1 MAFDNKKKFRAK
13 VTHCRF
19 LGLCLFFTL
28 VIIPHQII
36 LNKKSFIIIFLIFRK
51 FRINS
56 KKSRNPDPFFQ
67 RKIFIKK
74 CRHNH
79 SPHNSIIRVKVLS
92 ANIMFLIKFYNR
104 LITIYWVIERVLW
117 SIMMKL
123 KYCEIQYILKETR
136 NNFMIHDIGIRLR
149 LLVLGRLL
157 DTWYMS

>member
-67 RKIFIKK
+67 RKI
-74 CRHNH
+74 
-79 SPHNSIIRVKVLS
+79 
-92 ANIMFLIKFYNR
+92 LIKNVGT
-104 LITIYWVIERVLW
+104 ITPPTTPLLGLKSYLQISCFWSNFTIDWLQFTEWLRECFDQLWWSWNIVKYSTFWKKLATILW
-117 SIMMKL
+117 S
-123 KYCEIQYILKETR
+123 
-136 NNFMIHDIGIRLR
+136 MI
-149 LLVLGRLL
+149 
-157 DTWYMS
+157 